1 MHLVLTFAGILGTE
15 DLQHVRSFIW
25 ESRNRW
31 KDIGLSLGMKY
42 HDLDCISTK
51 HRENPDECFTEML
64 HKWISSNEAT
74 WAGLAKALKHKTVG
88 YEQLAETIELN
99 LRQNE
104 ISRIMSESMT
114 VMSNGDGNATRT
126 QRLLAPPDS
135 GKVSFRCPCDKCT
148 LESYLEKGCSKHR
161 SLAYPYLDIERLS
174 EDEQEDLIATL
185 DSDTTDIKRNFA
197 ELCNNL
203 SASLKGRRKSAK
215 ELVNVITSIDKSLP
229 KELETKTDIDS
240 VFIVLN
246 KRVSFFN
253 YETIGHIVKQLGNKK
268 DKKKMKEYTK
278 KFTEFCKR
286 RVFEVQPGAYESSA
300 ECPGRKKFVVLAF
313 KEIDVD
319 SAVSTAKEIQR
330 NIAKLLDIR
339 SSDLQLHRID
349 KGSVILVFSVPNSV
363 AQDLF
368 PLNQQVIREVEAAG
382 FVVCV
387 PHTTNTNSPSKTPG
401 VRLVHCQLITR
412 VSFRNFGW
420 GLKGHSNLFLP
431 PLPTVF
437 NLGSKGTAC
446 IRIPPFS
453 LSLLFL
459 LSSFSSPPNTH
470 ANTPL
475 NWLEV
480 CSDYIIHA
488 CYIPSST
495 EYKPS
500 VCHKTKVSC

>member
-1 MHLVLTFAGILGTE
+1 MHLVLTFAGVLGTD
-15 DLQHVRSFIW
+15 DLQHVRSVIW

-42 HDLDCISTK
+42 HDLDCICTK

-64 HKWISSNEAT
+64 HKWISSNGAT
-74 WAGLAKALKHKTVG
+74 WAGVARALKHKTVG

-104 ISRIMSESMT
+104 ILRMCKSIT
-114 VMSNGDGNATRT
+114 IISNGDRNATCT
-126 QRLLAPPDS
+126 QRPLTNQEPPDS
-135 GKVSFRCPCDKCT
+135 GKVSFRCPCGKCT
-148 LESYLEKGCSKHR
+148 LESYLEKGCSKQR
-161 SLAYPYLDIERLS
+161 SLAYPYLDLQRLS

-229 KELETKTDIDS
+229 KEVETKTDIDS

-253 YETIGHIVKQLGNKK
+253 YETVGHIVKQLGNKK

-286 RVFEVQPGAYESSA
+286 RVFEVEPGAYESSA
-300 ECPGRKKFVVLAF
+300 ESPGRKKFVVLAF

-319 SAVSTAKEIQR
+319 SAVCTAKEIQR

-368 PLNQQVIREVEAAG
+368 PLNEQVIREVEAAG

-401 VRLVHCQLITR
+401 VRLIHRQLVCIIITG
-412 VSFRNFGW
+412 VSSTNFGL
-420 GLKGHSNLFLP
+420 GLKGHSNFTKYVP
-431 PLPTVF
+431 PSTLPTVF
-437 NLGSKGTAC
+437 ILGSKGIAC

-453 LSLLFL
+453 SSFS
-459 LSSFSSPPNTH
+459 LSSFPPFLPFSSFF
-470 ANTPL
+470 L
-475 NWLEV
+475 GG
-480 CSDYIIHA
+480 
-488 CYIPSST
+488 
-495 EYKPS
+495 
-500 VCHKTKVSC
+500 